1 MHGISLSLYFG
12 SVIAATLKPRAPIS
26 FHGNLFEFHRGDG
39 FGNTRNY
46 FSTTV
51 PHLVYNQF
59 GGIIGGPI
67 KKDRVFFF
75 ADYQGT
81 HSRSQSY
88 SARHCRLRLIRTEYN
103 ESPGHVGDVDRHVL
117 FVT

>member
-51 PHLVYNQF
+51 PHLVYN
-59 GGIIGGPI
+59 
-67 KKDRVFFF
+67 
-75 ADYQGT
+75 
-81 HSRSQSY
+81 
-88 SARHCRLRLIRTEYN
+88 
-103 ESPGHVGDVDRHVL
+103 
-117 FVT
+117 